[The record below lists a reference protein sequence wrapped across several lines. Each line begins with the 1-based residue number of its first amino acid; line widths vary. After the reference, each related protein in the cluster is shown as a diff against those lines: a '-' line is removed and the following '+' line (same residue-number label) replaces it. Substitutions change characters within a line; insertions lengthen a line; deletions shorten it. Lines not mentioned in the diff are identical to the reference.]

1 MAEKAVSIRVV
12 LLVAPAL
19 QCLIGGLLTRLRR
32 LNVARVLREVA
43 LLPLGGFSCACLAL
57 RVRGVDLDDRD
68 LLGAALGVV
77 GVLLHDGGRD
87 GAVRWRWG
95 GFCFFS
101 I

>member
-19 QCLIGGLLTRLRR
+19 QRLIGGLLTRLRR
-32 LNVARVLREVA
+32 LDVARVFREVA

-68 LLGAALGVV
+68 LLGAALGV
-77 GVLLHDGGRD
+77 GILLHDGGCD
-87 GAVRWRWG
+87 VGVRC
-95 GFCFFS
+95 GFLFQFFN
-101 I
+101 